1 MTQFSGANNSS
12 CFDGNTLLIECENNE
27 YVYNSGLEIFNFKTD
42 EKILHYISL
51 MSNNMC
57 PCAIMIGE
65 KFTHF
70 VAHHLK
76 FIENNKIEEGTLL
89 I

>member
-1 MTQFSGANNSS
+1 
-12 CFDGNTLLIECENNE
+12 
-27 YVYNSGLEIFNFKTD
+27 
-42 EKILHYISL
+42 
-51 MSNNMC
+51 MC